1 LHVAWIVQVVAA
13 IPAVALLV
21 GCALGLI
28 APALP
33 HSIGSALMLGATVS
47 AAAAWRTGRARW
59 LIAFVLTGFAVG
71 GSLLASDSWHRAHQ
85 STLRAAFE
93 QIARAERAEAEAR
106 GRVLPTDPSAFA
118 LVEGRLRADAS
129 PGPSG
134 LSLNLS
140 VDRIQPLAV
149 AGPPRD
155 VGGGLLVTVGG
166 GLAALRSD
174 EWRAGRRVRLP
185 AELHRAARYLDD
197 GVPDGERALEMR
209 GIALVASAKSGALV
223 EVLSRGPWIDEAMA
237 AARASAR
244 RAIADGVGRWSR
256 RSAAIVSAI
265 VIGDR
270 AGLDEEVQRR
280 LQEAG
285 TYHVLAISGGNIA
298 ILAGLMLAAFRFAG
312 MLGRTA
318 MIASL
323 ILLAAYG
330 YFVGGGASVDRATLM
345 AAVYFAARAA
355 DLRSPPLNALAFV
368 AACLLGAQ
376 PFSAVDPAF
385 VLTFGATLSIL
396 STVPAQPWI
405 RIPRF
410 LKPAVSMF
418 AASAATEAMLF
429 PIGALFFARV
439 TFAGLVLNF
448 VAIPLMALAQIA
460 GMVAVPV
467 ALVSTSL
474 GRVPGFLAHIGA
486 EGLVRSAGF
495 VEWAPATSFHVA
507 PPSWPIVAIY
517 YAAVVT
523 AWRLRRNASRASRS
537 EPRAPSNEPRAPSNE
552 PRAPSSVYRVPAI
565 AVALVSAVW
574 ILAEPWTVAVAGG
587 DDRLPVSFVDVG
599 QGDSAFV
606 RFPRGATMLADAGGL
621 VASSG
626 LVAPAFDIGDRVV
639 APVLRAAGVRRL
651 DYLVLSHGDP
661 DHIGGATAI
670 VEEFRPRQIWEGIP
684 VPRFEQLVRLRSEA
698 HTRGL
703 SWLNV
708 RAGDRFDVDG
718 VTVAVLHP
726 DPPDWERQ
734 RVRNDDSIV
743 LELRWRNASFWLTG
757 DVGKAVERVLPSRMT
772 LAPLRVI
779 KVPHH
784 GSLTSSSG
792 DFVRAIQ
799 PTIAVVSAG
808 RSNHFGHPAAEVLQ
822 RYRDA
827 GTEIFRTDQ
836 DGEVSIE
843 TDGYS
848 IDAHTFM
855 GRQLHLSS
863 TPAYHDDTKTTKP

>member
-1 LHVAWIVQVVAA
+1 LHVTEIVQVAA
-13 IPAVALLV
+13 AVPAIALLV
-21 GCALGLI
+21 GCALGLT
-28 APALP
+28 ATALP
-33 HSIGSALMLGATVS
+33 HSVGYALMLGAFVS
-47 AAAAWRTGRARW
+47 AAAAWQTGRALW
-59 LIAFVLTGFAVG
+59 LVVFVVTGFAAG
-71 GSLLASDSWHRAHQ
+71 GALLASDAWQRAHQ
-85 STLRAAFE
+85 STLRAAFDH
-93 QIARAERAEAEAR
+93 IARAERVEAEAS
-106 GRVLPTDPSAFA
+106 GRVLPLDPSAFV

-129 PGPSG
+129 PGLSG
-134 LSLNLS
+134 VSLNLS

-149 AGPPRD
+149 VDRPRD
-155 VGGGLLVTVGG
+155 VSGGLLVTVGG
-166 GLAALRSD
+166 GMAATHAGT
-174 EWRAGRRVRLP
+174 WRGGRRVRLP
-185 AELHRAARYLDD
+185 VELHRAARYLDES
-197 GVPDGERALEMR
+197 VPDGERALEMR
-209 GIALVASAKSGALV
+209 GIALVGSAKSGTLV
-223 EVLSRGPWIDEAMA
+223 EVLSRGPWIDEAMGT
-237 AARASAR
+237 ARASAR

-270 AGLDEEVQRR
+270 AGLDDDVQRR

-318 MIASL
+318 MIASIAVL
-323 ILLAAYG
+323 TAYG

-376 PFSAVDPAF
+376 PFSVVDPAF
-385 VLTFGATLSIL
+385 VLTCGATLSIL
-396 STVPAQPWI
+396 SIAASLPWV
-405 RIPRF
+405 RIPRL
-410 LKPAVSMF
+410 LKPAASMF
-418 AASAATEAMLF
+418 AASVATEMMLF
-429 PIGALFFARV
+429 PVGALFFSRV
-439 TFAGLVLNF
+439 TFAGLALNF
-448 VAIPLMALAQIA
+448 LAIPLMALAQIA
-460 GMVAVPV
+460 GMVVVPV
-467 ALVSTSL
+467 ALVSPPL
-474 GRVPGFLAHIGA
+474 GHVPGFLAHIGA
-486 EGLVRSAGF
+486 AGLVRSANLID
-495 VEWAPATSFHVA
+495 WAPAASFRVA
-507 PPSWPIVAIY
+507 PPSWPVVAIY
-517 YAAVVT
+517 YAAVVA
-523 AWRLRRNASRASRS
+523 AWRLRRNATRAPGP
-537 EPRAPSNEPRAPSNE
+537 EPRAPSKFRT
-552 PRAPSSVYRVPAI
+552 PAI
-565 AVALVSAVW
+565 AAAVASAAW
-574 ILAEPWTVAVAGG
+574 MLAEPWTVAVAGG
-587 DDRLPVSFVDVG
+587 DERLHVSFVDVG

-606 RFPRGATMLADAGGL
+606 RFPGGATMLADAGGL
-621 VASSG
+621 VTSSG
-626 LVAPAFDIGDRVV
+626 SVAPAFDIGDRVV

-670 VEEFRPRQIWEGIP
+670 VGEFRPRQIWEGIP
-684 VPRFEQLVRLRSEA
+684 VPRFEPLSRLRDDARS
-698 HTRGL
+698 RGL

-718 VTVAVLHP
+718 VAVDVLHP

-743 LELRWRNASFWLTG
+743 LELRWRDASFWLTG
-757 DVGKAVERVLPSRMT
+757 DVGKAVERALPSRMT

-808 RSNHFGHPAAEVLQ
+808 RANHFGHPAPEVLR

-836 DGEVSIE
+836 DGEVAID

-848 IDAHTFM
+848 IDVHTFM
-855 GRQLHLSS
+855 GRHRRFGS
-863 TPAYHDDTKTTKP
+863 TPVPHEDTKITKQ

>member
-1 LHVAWIVQVVAA
+1 
-13 IPAVALLV
+13 
-21 GCALGLI
+21 
-28 APALP
+28 
-33 HSIGSALMLGATVS
+33 MLGAVVS

-59 LIAFVLTGFAVG
+59 LIAFVLTGFAAG
-71 GSLLASDSWHRAHQ
+71 GALLASDAWHRAHQ
-85 STLRAAFE
+85 STLHAAFV
-93 QIARAERAEAEAR
+93 QIARAERADAEAG
-106 GRVLPTDPSAFA
+106 GRVLPADPSAFA
-118 LVEGRLRADAS
+118 LVEGKLRADAS

-134 LSLNLS
+134 VSLNLS

-149 AGPPRD
+149 AGPFRD

-166 GLAALRSD
+166 GLAAARSG
-174 EWRAGRRVRLP
+174 EWRAGRRLRLP

-223 EVLSRGPWIDEAMA
+223 EVLSRGRWLDEAMA

-244 RAIADGVGRWSR
+244 RAIADGVGRWSQ

-270 AGLDEEVQRR
+270 AGLDEKVQQR

-323 ILLAAYG
+323 VVLTTYG

-345 AAVYFAARAA
+345 AALYFTARAA

-376 PFSAVDPAF
+376 PLSAVDPAF

-396 STVPAQPWI
+396 SIVAARPWI

-410 LKPAVSMF
+410 LKPAASMF
-418 AASAATEAMLF
+418 AASVATEAMLF
-429 PIGALFFARV
+429 PIGALFFSRV
-439 TFAGLVLNF
+439 TFAGLALNF

-460 GMVAVPV
+460 GMVVVPV
-467 ALVSTSL
+467 ALVSTPL

-486 EGLVRSAGF
+486 AGLVRSADF
-495 VEWAPATSFHVA
+495 VEWAPAASFRVA
-507 PPSWPIVAIY
+507 PPSWPVVAIY
-517 YAAVVT
+517 YAAVVA
-523 AWRLRRNASRASRS
+523 AWRLRRNASRA
-537 EPRAPSNEPRAPSNE
+537 PSPER
-552 PRAPSSVYRVPAI
+552 RAPSSKYRGPAI
-565 AVALVSAVW
+565 AVALCSAVW
-574 ILAEPWTVAVAGG
+574 MLAEPWTVAVAGG
-587 DDRLPVSFVDVG
+587 DQRLHLSFVDVG

-621 VASSG
+621 VSSSG
-626 LVAPAFDIGDRVV
+626 SAAPAFDIGDRVV

-661 DHIGGATAI
+661 DHVGGATAI
-670 VEEFRPRQIWEGIP
+670 VKEFRPREIWEGIP
-684 VPRFEQLVRLRSEA
+684 VPRFEPLLQLRDDAR
-698 HTRGL
+698 TRGVG
-703 SWLNV
+703 WLNV
-708 RAGDRFDVDG
+708 RAGDRFEVDG

-743 LELRWRNASFWLTG
+743 LELRWRNALFWLTG
-757 DVGKAVERVLPSRMT
+757 DIGKAVERGLPSRMT

-784 GSLTSSSG
+784 GSLTSSTA
-792 DFVRAIQ
+792 DFVRAIR

-808 RSNHFGHPAAEVLQ
+808 RANHFGHPSAEVLQ

-863 TPAYHDDTKTTKP
+863 TPAYHDDTKSTKP